1 MRLFLPQNS
10 ANKRFGLFASSYY
23 TCGLIDSNRKSKA
36 MNLNLEIGYE
46 QLLKLVMQ
54 LPSKQRKQLAE
65 AIQKAETPPS
75 LQPNNLQELLLTGP
89 VWTEEEYQN
98 VLKTREQLN

>member
-1 MRLFLPQNS
+1 
-10 ANKRFGLFASSYY
+10 
-23 TCGLIDSNRKSKA
+23 

-54 LPSKQRKQLAE
+54 LPSKQRKQLVE
-65 AIQKAETPPS
+65 AIKKAELPPKPS
-75 LQPNNLQELLLTGP
+75 NKLQKLLLAGP

-98 VLKTREQLN
+98 VLKTKEQLNQLLENDLN

>member
-1 MRLFLPQNS
+1 
-10 ANKRFGLFASSYY
+10 
-23 TCGLIDSNRKSKA
+23 

-65 AIQKAETPPS
+65 AIQKAETAPQP
-75 LQPNNLQELLLTGP
+75 PNNLQELLLTGP
-89 VWTEEEYQN
+89 VWMEEEYQN
-98 VLKTREQLN
+98 VLKTREQLNQLAENGFN

>member
-1 MRLFLPQNS
+1 
-10 ANKRFGLFASSYY
+10 
-23 TCGLIDSNRKSKA
+23 

-65 AIQKAETPPS
+65 AIQKAETPSP
-75 LQPNNLQELLLTGP
+75 QPNNLQELLLTGP

-98 VLKTREQLN
+98 VLKTREQLNQLAENGLN

>member
-1 MRLFLPQNS
+1 
-10 ANKRFGLFASSYY
+10 
-23 TCGLIDSNRKSKA
+23 
-36 MNLNLEIGYE
+36 MNINLEIGYE

-65 AIQKAETPPS
+65 AIQKAETLSP
-75 LQPNNLQELLLTGP
+75 QPNNLQELLLTGP

-98 VLKTREQLN
+98 VLKTREQLNQLAENGLN

>member
-1 MRLFLPQNS
+1 
-10 ANKRFGLFASSYY
+10 
-23 TCGLIDSNRKSKA
+23 
-36 MNLNLEIGYE
+36 MNINLEIGYE

-65 AIQKAETPPS
+65 AIQKAETPSSP
-75 LQPNNLQELLLTGP
+75 QPNNLQELLLTGP
-89 VWTEEEYQN
+89 VWTEEECQN

>member
-1 MRLFLPQNS
+1 
-10 ANKRFGLFASSYY
+10 
-23 TCGLIDSNRKSKA
+23 

-65 AIQKAETPPS
+65 AIQKAETASQP
-75 LQPNNLQELLLTGP
+75 PNNLQELLLTGP

-98 VLKTREQLN
+98 VLKTREQLNQLAENGLN

>member
-1 MRLFLPQNS
+1 
-10 ANKRFGLFASSYY
+10 
-23 TCGLIDSNRKSKA
+23 

-54 LPSKQRKQLAE
+54 LSSRQRKQLVE
-65 AIQKAETPPS
+65 AIKKAEMPMKPS
-75 LQPNNLQELLLTGP
+75 NKLQDLLLTGP

-98 VLKTREQLN
+98 VLKTKEQLNQLLENDLN

>member
-1 MRLFLPQNS
+1 MLAQIFNL
-10 ANKRFGLFASSYY
+10 KVE
-23 TCGLIDSNRKSKA
+23 A

-54 LPSKQRKQLAE
+54 LPSRQRKQLVE
-65 AIQKAETPPS
+65 AIKKAEMPPANPS
-75 LQPNNLQELLLTGP
+75 NKLQDLLLTGP

-98 VLKTREQLN
+98 VLKTFKNK

>member
-1 MRLFLPQNS
+1 
-10 ANKRFGLFASSYY
+10 
-23 TCGLIDSNRKSKA
+23 

-65 AIQKAETPPS
+65 AIQKAEAAPQ
-75 LQPNNLQELLLTGP
+75 QPNNLQELLLTGP

-98 VLKTREQLN
+98 VLKTREQLNQLAENGLN